1 MLWKFSKLEGRL
13 KTYVLMVV
21 LAITAIL
28 AIATVEPAP
37 SGPVTRANLIAAKV
51 PVKSDMIRVV
61 R

>member
-1 MLWKFSKLEGRL
+1 
-13 KTYVLMVV
+13 MVI

-28 AIATVEPAP
+28 AIATVQPAP